1 MPSGIVFV
9 DTEEKFFMATCAIF
23 HDGQFWTGI
32 LEWED
37 GGEIRAV
44 RRVFGAEPS
53 EDDVLRFVA
62 AVRPEDGASAAEAGE
77 PTLASSYRRRVREAR
92 RAMTAPPVSTKSQ
105 LALAAE
111 RERRAGERARR
122 RRADR
127 CEERERKFLLSQE
140 KAKQKRR
147 GH

>member
-1 MPSGIVFV
+1 
-9 DTEEKFFMATCAIF
+9 MATCAIF

-37 GGEIRAV
+37 GGELRVV

-53 EDDVLRFVA
+53 EEDVLRFVA
-62 AVRPEDGASAAEAGE
+62 AVRPEDGAAATEAGDAT
-77 PTLASSYRRRVREAR
+77 PPSNYRRRVREAR

-105 LALAAE
+105 LALTAE
-111 RERRAGERARR
+111 RERHVGERAEK
-122 RRADR
+122 RRAER
-127 CEERERKFLLSQE
+127 REERERRFLLSKE
-140 KAKQKRR
+140 KTKRKRR

>member
-1 MPSGIVFV
+1 
-9 DTEEKFFMATCAIF
+9 MATCAIF

-37 GGEIRAV
+37 GGELRVV

-53 EDDVLRFVA
+53 EDDILRFVA
-62 AVRPEDGASAAEAGE
+62 AVRPEDGAAATEAGDGMRA
-77 PTLASSYRRRVREAR
+77 LNYRRRVREAR

-111 RERRAGERARR
+111 RERRAGEHAGR
-122 RRADR
+122 RRAER
-127 CEERERKFLLSQE
+127 REELERRFRLSQE

>member
-1 MPSGIVFV
+1 M
-9 DTEEKFFMATCAIF
+9 TTCAIF

-37 GGEIRAV
+37 GGEVRAV
-44 RRVFGAEPS
+44 RRVFGVEPS
-53 EDDVLRFVA
+53 EDDILRFVA
-62 AVRPEDGASAAEAGE
+62 AVRTEDGAHAPESGDAAH
-77 PTLASSYRRRVREAR
+77 ASGYRRRVREAR
-92 RAMTAPPVSTKSQ
+92 RAMTASPVSTKSQ

-111 RERRAGERARR
+111 RERRAGERAEKRSAERR
-122 RRADR
+122 
-127 CEERERKFLLSQE
+127 EERERRFLLSQE

>member
-1 MPSGIVFV
+1 
-9 DTEEKFFMATCAIF
+9 MATCAIF

>member
-1 MPSGIVFV
+1 
-9 DTEEKFFMATCAIF
+9 MATCAIF

-37 GGEIRAV
+37 GGELRVV

-53 EDDVLRFVA
+53 EYDILRFVA
-62 AVRPEDGASAAEAGE
+62 AVRPEDGAHAPESGDAAR
-77 PTLASSYRRRVREAR
+77 ASNYRRRVREAR

-105 LALAAE
+105 RALAAE
-111 RERRAGERARR
+111 RERQIGKRSERRSAERR
-122 RRADR
+122 
-127 CEERERKFLLSQE
+127 EERERRFRLSQE

>member
-1 MPSGIVFV
+1 
-9 DTEEKFFMATCAIF
+9 MATCAIF

-32 LEWED
+32 LEWKD
-37 GGEIRAV
+37 GGEVRAV

-62 AVRPEDGASAAEAGE
+62 AVRPEDGTSATE
-77 PTLASSYRRRVREAR
+77 PTDAARASNYRRRLREAK
-92 RAMTAPPVSTKSQ
+92 RAMTASPVSTKSQ
-105 LALAAE
+105 LVLAAE
-111 RERRAGERARR
+111 RERRAGERSDR
-122 RRADR
+122 RRAER
-127 CEERERKFLLSQE
+127 REKRERKFLLSQE

>member
-1 MPSGIVFV
+1 
-9 DTEEKFFMATCAIF
+9 MATCAIF

-32 LEWED
+32 FEWED
-37 GGEIRAV
+37 GGEVRAV

-62 AVRPEDGASAAEAGE
+62 AVRPEDGTSATE
-77 PTLASSYRRRVREAR
+77 PTDAARASNYRRRLREAK
-92 RAMTAPPVSTKSQ
+92 RAMTASPVSTKSQ
-105 LALAAE
+105 LVLAAE
-111 RERRAGERARR
+111 RERRAGERSNR
-122 RRADR
+122 RRAER
-127 CEERERKFLLSQE
+127 REERERKFLLSQE

>member
-1 MPSGIVFV
+1 
-9 DTEEKFFMATCAIF
+9 MATCAIF

-111 RERRAGERARR
+111 RERRAGERAQR

-140 KAKQKRR
+140 KAKRKRR